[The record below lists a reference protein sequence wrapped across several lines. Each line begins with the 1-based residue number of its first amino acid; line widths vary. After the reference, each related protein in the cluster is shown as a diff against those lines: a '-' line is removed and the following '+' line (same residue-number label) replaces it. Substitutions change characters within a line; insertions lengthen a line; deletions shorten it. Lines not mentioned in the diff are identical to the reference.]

1 MENYLKID
9 INADVGE
16 GTNNEELLFPLIS
29 SCNIACG
36 GHAGDYNTME
46 KIVRLAVEN
55 NLKIGAHPS
64 YPDKENFGRKKISIS
79 KKELIKSIFKQ
90 VNSLKNI
97 LDEKKINLNHIKPH
111 GALYN
116 YAFNDTE
123 TSDILIQIAKDFKTK
138 LFTPYKSVTSK
149 RAKNNSI
156 EYFNEVFLD
165 RNYNSDLTL
174 VSRSNKN
181 ALVTDS
187 DEMISHAYNIL
198 KNNNVISVNGTKV
211 KIEYDTLCIHGDNP
225 NSIQLLKSLHKRL
238 KKWGFK
244 T

>member
-46 KIVRLAVEN
+46 EIVRLAIEN

-79 KKELIKSIFKQ
+79 KKELTKSIFKQ

-187 DEMISHAYNIL
+187 VEMISHAYNIL
-198 KNNNVISVNGTKV
+198 KNNNVISVDGTKV

-225 NSIQLLKSLHKRL
+225 NSIQLLKSLHKKL

>member
-46 KIVRLAVEN
+46 EIVRLAIEN

-79 KKELIKSIFKQ
+79 KKELTKSIFKQ

-187 DEMISHAYNIL
+187 DEMISHAHNIL
-198 KNNNVISVNGTKV
+198 KNNNVISVDGTKV

-225 NSIQLLKSLHKRL
+225 NSIQLLKSLHKKL

>member
-46 KIVRLAVEN
+46 EIVRLAIEN

-79 KKELIKSIFKQ
+79 KKELTKSIFKQ

-174 VSRSNKN
+174 VSRINKN

-187 DEMISHAYNIL
+187 VEMISHAYNIL
-198 KNNNVISVNGTKV
+198 KNNNVISVDGTKV

-225 NSIQLLKSLHKRL
+225 NSIQLLKSLHKKL

>member
-36 GHAGDYNTME
+36 GHTGDYNTME

-64 YPDKENFGRKKISIS
+64 YPDKKNFGRKKISIS

-116 YAFNDTE
+116 YAFNDSE

-138 LFTPYKSVTSK
+138 LFTPYKSVTSI
-149 RAKNNSI
+149 RAKNNNI

-198 KNNNVISVNGTKV
+198 KNNNVISVDGKKV

-225 NSIQLLKSLHKRL
+225 NSIKLLKSLHKKL

>member
-46 KIVRLAVEN
+46 EIVRLAIEN

-79 KKELIKSIFKQ
+79 KKELTKSIFKQ

-156 EYFNEVFLD
+156 KYFNEVFLD

-187 DEMISHAYNIL
+187 DEMISHAHNIL
-198 KNNNVISVNGTKV
+198 KNNNVISVDGTKV

-225 NSIQLLKSLHKRL
+225 NSIQLLKSLHKKL

>member
-46 KIVRLAVEN
+46 KIVRLAIEN

-64 YPDKENFGRKKISIS
+64 YPDTKNFGRKKISIS

-97 LDEKKINLNHIKPH
+97 LDTKKIKLNHIKPH

-123 TSDILIQIAKDFKTK
+123 TSDMLIQIAKNFETK

-149 RAKNNSI
+149 RAKNNGI
-156 EYFNEVFLD
+156 NYFNEVFLD

-174 VSRSNKN
+174 VSRNNKN

-187 DEMISHAYNIL
+187 DQMISNAYNIL
-198 KNNNVISVNGTKV
+198 KNKNIISIDGIKV

-225 NSIQLLKSLHKRL
+225 NSIKLLKSLHKKL